1 MYHRHNYYL
10 KPKPIQVLS
19 RYDLWR
25 GSAKIERL
33 STKACLRLEW
43 IIFYYAASKENA
55 VLTSKHFGISRSIF
69 YFWFSRFDETRLETL
84 EDKSSKPNNPR
95 RWTPDPDTL
104 AKMIRLRKQ
113 YIHWGK
119 LKLAVV
125 YQNLYGEKISSWQFQ
140 RIIEEFK
147 LYPPRRPKPGCRTN
161 GAKKQL
167 ISYEAR
173 QTAKNLYSIDTKVL
187 HLFGKKH
194 YVIVAVGHDQK
205 LAYARAYTTHSSA
218 AAADFLGRLIN
229 LLGVKPEIILTD
241 NGSEFAKHFSYSCQ
255 RQGIKRYFSRPR
267 TPKDNPEVERIIK
280 TLIEEWLNDG
290 HWSPKLSQ
298 FNKYITE
305 WLIIYNAI
313 RPHQK
318 LNYLTPLQYAIKT
331 GALSK
336 RLSSSTRY

>member
-1 MYHRHNYYL
+1 MYHPHHYYFKA
-10 KPKPIQVLS
+10 KPLQEVN

-25 GSAKIERL
+25 GAAKIKKL

-43 IIFYYAASKENA
+43 IIFYETIAGKNA
-55 VLTSKHFGISRSIF
+55 TLTCKHFGISRSLF
-69 YFWFSRFDETRLETL
+69 YFWFSRFVETRLETL
-84 EDKSSKPNNPR
+84 EDKPPAPHKRRSWNPPPN
-95 RWTPDPDTL
+95 TL
-104 AKMIRLRKQ
+104 TKMIKLRKR
-113 YIHWGK
+113 YIHWSK
-119 LKLAVV
+119 IKLAVV
-125 YQNLYGEKISSWQFQ
+125 YENLYGEKISSWQFQ
-140 RIIEEFK
+140 RVIREFK
-147 LYPPRRPKPGCRTN
+147 LYPPRKTKIGCKTN

-167 ISYEAR
+167 ISWEVR

-218 AAADFLGRLIN
+218 ATADFLSRLIN
-229 LLGVKPEIILTD
+229 LLDTKPEIILTD
-241 NGSEFAKHFSYSCQ
+241 NGSEFAKHFGCTCQ
-255 RQGIKRYFSRPR
+255 KQGIRRYFSRPR

-280 TLIEEWLNDG
+280 TLIYEWLNDG
-290 HWSPKLSQ
+290 HWSPKLQQ

-313 RPHQK
+313 RPHEK

-331 GALSK
+331 GVLSK
-336 RLSSSTRY
+336 RLSSSTIN